1 MKYCIRVREGSNNP
15 AYHKKEEADWIGH
28 ILCRNCL
35 LNQFIERKI
44 EGRIGV
50 TKEGGKRR
58 KQVADYL
65 KEKRE

>member
-1 MKYCIRVREGSNNP
+1 MKYCIRVSEGRNNP
-15 AYHKKEEADWIGH
+15 AYHKKEADCIGH

-44 EGRIGV
+44 QGRIGV
-50 TKEGGKRR
+50 TKAGGKRR
-58 KQVADYL
+58 KQIVDYL